1 MYNFIDTNEASE
13 GLILPSEALEIN
25 GEYIENLIEGYRT
38 LHIKGRESLSPE
50 LTAFETGVRDGSKL
64 QNKRYPARIITVT
77 YQLIAK
83 TNDEFR
89 AAFNKLAS
97 ILNVKNAQLIF
108 NDEQDKF
115 FIGTPSTMGAVE
127 PGKNSVIGEFEIFCA
142 DPFKYSVIEY
152 EASPS
157 LDNSSILIDYK
168 GTYKAFPTLEAE
180 FYSEDEISEDGETA
194 QALTGSGDC
203 GYIAF
208 FNEAEKVIQLGDPEE
223 VDTAEYEKSQTLLNQ
238 TLSNQFAWGSAAQAL
253 WATNAANVLPAG
265 IQQTGAVA
273 IGTASFV
280 YPDIPPTS
288 ATILTARSETDAPYV
303 DYKVYVA
310 TTERTA
316 DSVSVKV
323 TITTT
328 PAGSN
333 NSGAVS
339 IKAGAKVTL
348 NKTKLYASSTS
359 GSAAGTKTGT
369 YYLWDG
375 SVKSG
380 RIRITNTSSN
390 VGKSGQVTGWVNVS
404 DLCLSAAGS
413 FYEGIGL
420 KGAIQFGNG
429 GWNYATIKNEGTKW
443 NNKDSHTVTFTVKV
457 KDLEA
462 TTTEIEDISFKVE
475 RTDEL
480 EGKAGVLSER
490 NCAIFDISAY
500 AAPIPDT
507 YYLTP
512 SNYGTTNGKWHGPA
526 ISRTIPADAAGE
538 VGAKDFTLTFK
549 HKISIGNEANATR
562 QLGAFQVQL
571 VDANGK
577 NICGVRIEKNAAG
590 NKATI
595 QFYLDGSI
603 VVKKANIDLSY
614 NNKYSNGSTGSIIKS
629 GTSLTLNIY
638 GQHWSFVLN
647 DKLTATKAAKVNFMF
662 EQYSVNTPLTY
673 NGIYWVKF
681 VKNNCETF
689 KDIPNKFSANDVVIA
704 DCKNGEILLNN
715 INTAALGALGNDWES
730 FYLTPGLNQI
740 GFSYSEWVAP
750 EYAPKVKV
758 RYREVFI

>member
-83 TNDEFR
+83 TNEEFR

-97 ILNVKNAQLIF
+97 ILNVKNARLIF
-108 NDEQDKF
+108 NDEQDKY

-127 PGKNSVIGEFEIFCA
+127 PGKNSVIGEFEILCA

-152 EASPS
+152 EATPS

-168 GTYKAFPTLEAE
+168 GTYKAYPTLEAE
-180 FYSEDEISEDGETA
+180 FYSENEISEDGETA

-208 FNEAEKVIQLGDPEE
+208 FNEDEKIIQLGDPEE
-223 VDTAEYEKSQTLLNQ
+223 ADTAEYEKSQTLLNQ
-238 TLSNQFAWGSAAQAL
+238 ILSNQFAWGSAAQAL
-253 WATNAANVLPAG
+253 WVTNSANVLPAG

-303 DYKVYVA
+303 DYKVYAA

-316 DSVSVKV
+316 DSVNVKV

-333 NSGAVS
+333 NSGAIS
-339 IKAGAKVTL
+339 ISSGAKVTL
-348 NKTKLYASSTS
+348 NKTNIYVSSTTS
-359 GSAAGTKTGT
+359 SAAGTKTGT

-404 DLCLSAAGS
+404 DLGLSSASS
-413 FYEGIGL
+413 FYDGIGL

-429 GWNYATIKNEGTKW
+429 GWNYATIKNEGDRW
-443 NNKDSHTVTFTVKV
+443 NNKDSHTVTFSVKV
-457 KDLEA
+457 KNLEA

-526 ISRTIPADAAGE
+526 ISRTIPADAAGD
-538 VGAKDFTLTFK
+538 VGSTDFTLTYK
-549 HKISIGNEANATR
+549 QKISIGNEPNATR

-571 VDANGK
+571 VDANGA

-590 NKATI
+590 
-595 QFYLDGSI
+595 
-603 VVKKANIDLSY
+603 KKAALSFYVNGKNCYTYKSIDLSY
-614 NNKYSNGSTGSIIKS
+614 NNKNFSNG
-629 GTSLTLNIY
+629 
-638 GQHWSFVLN
+638 
-647 DKLTATKAAKVNFMF
+647 TATINKTGNMITFNICGWEFWLRCNDIAASKVTKINFMF

-681 VKNNCETF
+681 VKNNCDTF
-689 KDIPNKFSANDVVIA
+689 KDIPNKFTANDVVIA

-715 INTAALGALGNDWES
+715 INTAALGAMGNDWEN

-740 GFSYSEWVAP
+740 GFSYSEWVAA